1 MRTNKSKRY
10 EQQQIKELEKSTS
23 NFSQHLM
30 SNSKWVK
37 LIDSLVQNITLLSTI
52 QFKKIQSSEIGELLL
67 TEDIE
72 YGFDYWQ
79 NGFEGCN
86 TLGGWLLFKE
96 IEYLIFQSDEKSESN
111 TQNLSQIQDIINNVG
126 NFSIEIY
133 DDHLKLNCY
142 LK

>member
-1 MRTNKSKRY
+1 MRTNKLKRY
-10 EQQQIKELEKSTS
+10 EQQQIRELEKSTS

-30 SNSKWVK
+30 SNSKWLK
-37 LIDSLVQNITLLSTI
+37 LINSLVQNATLINTI

-72 YGFDYWQ
+72 FGFDYWQ

-86 TLGGWLLFKE
+86 TMGGWLLFKE
-96 IEYLIFQSDEKSESN
+96 IEYLIFQIDQKSESN
-111 TQNLSQIQDIINNVG
+111 PENLSQLQDIINKVG
-126 NFSIEIY
+126 NFSIEKY